1 MIAKSNFID
10 IINEKMT
17 TLGIKQKAL
26 AEKMCI
32 TEDRLSRILS
42 GKSKMLADEMIKL
55 CILLDIDPNIFR
67 LTAWGLRGDY
77 YES

>member
-1 MIAKSNFID
+1 MVAKSHFID

-26 AEKMCI
+26 AEKMGI
-32 TEDRLSRILS
+32 TEDRVSRILS

-67 LTAWGLRGDY
+67 LTA
-77 YES
+77 